1 MTIVSLLLVAAGG
14 FLGAAARYGVGAWV
28 NRKFPAVLPR
38 ATLGVNLTGSFLLGL
53 LAGAN
58 GGEGVGL
65 FLGTGFMGA
74 YTTFSTLNVELTS
87 LARRGAWKVWLGYLA
102 ATYGFGIAL
111 AYAGYGL
118 GSALN

>member
-1 MTIVSLLLVAAGG
+1 MTVVQLLLVAAGG
-14 FLGAAARYGVGAWV
+14 FLGAVSRYGASAWI
-28 NRKFPAVLPR
+28 NRKFPAMLPR
-38 ATLGVNLTGSFLLGL
+38 ATLGVNLSGSFLLGL

-58 GGEGVGL
+58 GGESLGL

-87 LARRGAWKVWLGYLA
+87 LARQGAWSVWSGYLA

-111 AYAGYGL
+111 AYAGYRL
-118 GSALN
+118 GAFLG